1 MHLMSPSTFR
11 MFLISAAIS
20 ILFHSIISIYSPFT
34 KAFVVRML
42 LCYSRIAWHSFA
54 SFLLPTMKTM
64 AVWLYRQYISAIKMR
79 WCLMEVKES
88 PQFPGDCLP
97 IDSISLSLSIY
108 LFKAYIDFC
117 LAYSFAKINFNY
129 LSVIMK

>member
-79 WCLMEVKES
+79 WCLMEVKKVLNFLATVCQS
-88 PQFPGDCLP
+88 TQY
-97 IDSISLSLSIY
+97 LSLYIY

-129 LSVIMK
+129 LSVIIK

>member
-1 MHLMSPSTFR
+1 MSPSTFR

-20 ILFHSIISIYSPFT
+20 ILFHSIISIYLPFT

-79 WCLMEVKES
+79 WCLMEVKKVLNFLATVCQS
-88 PQFPGDCLP
+88 TQY
-97 IDSISLSLSIY
+97 LSLYIY
-108 LFKAYIDFC
+108 LFKAYIDFG

-129 LSVIMK
+129 LSVIIK

>member
-1 MHLMSPSTFR
+1 MSPSTFR

-79 WCLMEVKES
+79 WCLMEVKKVLNFLATVCQS
-88 PQFPGDCLP
+88 TQY
-97 IDSISLSLSIY
+97 LSLSIY

-129 LSVIMK
+129 LSVIIK